1 VSLFVDTSVWSL
13 ALRSANGLK
22 KGIVLHRAERRWLHP
37 RGGLRSIAAPQA
49 NGVVEFAGM
58 PRYIA
63 SMSPAVKTIL
73 ELMASWPA
81 EDQEELSELAREI
94 QARRTGVYRLSEEE
108 RAAIDAARHD
118 PLAAD
123 DEVEAFWK
131 RRGLA

>member
-1 VSLFVDTSVWSL
+1 M
-13 ALRSANGLK
+13 RNP
-22 KGIVLHRAERRWLHP
+22 RRWLQSV
-37 RGGLRSIAAPQA
+37 GESRSIAAPQA
-49 NGVVEFAGM
+49 NCIVEFAAM

-63 SMSPAVKTIL
+63 SMSAAAKTIL

-94 QARRTGVYRLSEEE
+94 EAPRTGVYRLSEEE
-108 RAAIDAARHD
+108 RAAIDAARRG

>member
-1 VSLFVDTSVWSL
+1 MAP
-13 ALRSANGLK
+13 ALVASASRFALDRRAADRLHSGIRSDAALCCCHEPSGEN
-22 KGIVLHRAERRWLHP
+22 IV
-37 RGGLRSIAAPQA
+37 
-49 NGVVEFAGM
+49 
-58 PRYIA
+58 
-63 SMSPAVKTIL
+63 

-94 QARRTGVYRLSEEE
+94 ETRRTGVYRLSDEE
-108 RAAIDAARHD
+108 RAAIDAARRG

>member
-1 VSLFVDTSVWSL
+1 MQPDFSGAQASAPRPST
-13 ALRSANGLK
+13 AKARHRS
-22 KGIVLHRAERRWLHP
+22 RWI
-37 RGGLRSIAAPQA
+37 GAPQA
-49 NGVVEFAGM
+49 VYAVEFAAM
-58 PRYIA
+58 PAYCFHEP
-63 SMSPAVKTIL
+63 SGETIL

-94 QARRTGVYRLSEEE
+94 EARRNRRLSPERRRTGR
-108 RAAIDAARHD
+108 IDAARRG

>member
-1 VSLFVDTSVWSL
+1 MTSDMVGT
-13 ALRSANGLK
+13 ARR
-22 KGIVLHRAERRWLHP
+22 RAFAHP
-37 RGGLRSIAAPQA
+37 TNCI
-49 NGVVEFAGM
+49 VEFAAM
-58 PRYIA
+58 PGYIA

-73 ELMASWPA
+73 ELMASWPV

-94 QARRTGVYRLSEEE
+94 EARRTGVYRLSEEE
-108 RAAIDAARHD
+108 RAAIDAARRG